1 MISRCRAFKRP
12 STIVRRGQIHD
23 PASSTDPRESIPIS
37 PNDVV
42 AVVASMSSGAEGFWL
57 VQAHPLP
64 MSGEGS

>member
-1 MISRCRAFKRP
+1 MMISRCRAFKQP
-12 STIVRRGQIHD
+12 STIVRRGRIHD

-37 PNDVV
+37 PNDVA
-42 AVVASMSSGAEGFWL
+42 AVVASMSSAEGFWL